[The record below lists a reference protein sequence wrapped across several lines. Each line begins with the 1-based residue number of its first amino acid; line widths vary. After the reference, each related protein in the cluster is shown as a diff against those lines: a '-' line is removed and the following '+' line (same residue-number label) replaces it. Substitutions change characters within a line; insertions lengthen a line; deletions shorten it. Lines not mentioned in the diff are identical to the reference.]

1 MLSHTLRRCAAGTM
15 ALALTALTA
24 TSLTGPASAST
35 EQAPAVAAEGGDAEE
50 STMRIA
56 TSGQVDNFNPFTS
69 IYLTPTAVNRY
80 VYENLVQYDAKD
92 FGPTEGLA
100 ESWDTSEDGKEWTYK
115 IREGMQWSDGED
127 ITADD
132 VVYTYTQ
139 MMEDPAMGAA
149 NGSLVQ
155 NFDSVEAPDDY
166 TVVVTLKE
174 PQAPN
179 PGVEIPVVPEHVW
192 SAKDDPA
199 GDDNDTEVVGSGPYT
214 LESFEANQSITLKA
228 NPNFWRGAP
237 KIDTIQYTYYTNS
250 DAQVQALR
258 AGDVDFVTGLSPEQL
273 KALEGAEGVETNVGE
288 SRRFTALGINSGV
301 ETPEGEA
308 YGTGHEALKDLKVR
322 QALRQGIDTETL
334 REQVMQDYATA
345 ATSFV
350 PESFEQWHLPANDT
364 MDSHD
369 PEAAKSLLDEAGWT
383 EGADGIREKDG
394 EKLSLRLLTDAQDPT
409 EQSIGEFLTPW
420 LKNLG
425 VELKVESTDPDT
437 ISDRTLVGDYD
448 MYITGWS
455 VTPDPEYQLS
465 INTCASRPDAEG
477 NGPTSQ
483 DGYCSEAFD
492 ELYKKQHTEFDEAK
506 RIEYVH
512 EALQQHYDDVAQ
524 ITLWYPNQ
532 LEAYRSDRFTGFGL
546 QPTDGGVIGNQSGY
560 WGFLSAE
567 PADGAGAGEGGGMS
581 PIAWVGIGI
590 AVLAGAIGVP
600 LALRRRKSDD
610 RA

>member
-1 MLSHTLRRCAAGTM
+1 MLSHTLRRCAAGAM
-15 ALALTALTA
+15 ALALTALSA
-24 TSLTGPASAST
+24 TSLAAPANAST
-35 EQAPAVAAEGGDAEE
+35 EQAPADE

-69 IYLTPTAVNRY
+69 IYLTPTAINRY
-80 VYENLVQYDAKD
+80 VYENLVQYDSKD

-100 ESWDTSEDGKEWTYK
+100 ESWDTSDDGKEWTYK
-115 IREGMQWSDGED
+115 IREGMKWSDDEP

-155 NFDSVEAPDDY
+155 NFDSVEATDEH
-166 TVVVTLKE
+166 TVAITLKE

-179 PGVEIPVVPEHVW
+179 PGVEIPIVPEHIW
-192 SAKDDPA
+192 SEKDDPA

-214 LESFEANQSITLKA
+214 LESYEANQSITLKA

-237 KIDTIQYTYYTNS
+237 KVDTIQYAYYTNS

-258 AGDVDFVTGLSPEQL
+258 AGDVDFVTGVSPEQL
-273 KALEGAEGVETNVGE
+273 KALEGADNVETNIGE
-288 SRRFTALGINSGV
+288 SRRFTALGLNSGA

-308 YGTGHEALKDLKVR
+308 YGTGAEALKDVKVR
-322 QALRQGIDTETL
+322 QALRLGIDMDTL
-334 REQVMQDYATA
+334 REQVMQDYATE

-350 PESFEQWHLPANDT
+350 PESFEKWHLPKSDKIVK
-364 MDSHD
+364 SD
-369 PEAAKSLLDEAGWT
+369 PEAAKKLLDEAGWT
-383 EGADGIREKDG
+383 EGSDGIREKDG
-394 EKLSLRLLTDAQDPT
+394 EKLSLRLLTDAQTPT
-409 EQSIGEFLTPW
+409 EQTIGEFLTPW
-420 LKNLG
+420 MKDIG
-425 VELKVESTDPDT
+425 VELKVESSDSDT
-437 ISDRTLVGDYD
+437 ISDRTTAGDYD

-455 VTPDPEYQLS
+455 VTPDPEFQLS

-483 DGYCSEAFD
+483 DGYCSETFD
-492 ELYKKQHTEFDEAK
+492 ELYAKQHTELDESK

-512 EALQQHYDDVAQ
+512 QALQQHYDDVAQ

-532 LEAYRSDRFTGFGL
+532 LEAFRSDRFTGFTT

-567 PADGAGAGEGGGMS
+567 PAAEADAGDGEGGLS
-581 PIAWVGIGI
+581 PIVWVGIGI
-590 AVLAGAIGVP
+590 AVLAGAIGIP
-600 LALRRRKSDD
+600 LALRRRNSDD